1 MTDDIY
7 IDTDIM
13 MFLLCIGGLLV
24 VLMLGTAL
32 VGQCMDAWCMKR
44 AGAASA
50 DMASAGASSA
60 TGKVASR
67 ADAPATQGRRK
78 GDHA

>member
-1 MTDDIY
+1 MSDDIY

-24 VLMLGTAL
+24 VLMLGTVL

-50 DMASAGASSA
+50 GTAPAIGASSA
-60 TGKVASR
+60 TGTVALAPQGDRRGAR
-67 ADAPATQGRRK
+67 A
-78 GDHA
+78 